1 MGLTPL
7 DIQNK
12 EFGRSFRGYNE
23 AEVDE
28 FLDRIVREFDALTKD
43 NAALREQ
50 VESLSAKVEQF
61 RRLEDT
67 LHNTL
72 VVAQQAADEVKASA
86 RKEADV
92 ILEQARL
99 QAEQILRDAEAR
111 AEAARRGAEELI
123 RRARVYQAQVKGML
137 ASQLDLLE
145 SEGRKLEQATAEVAA
160 ALAQQDRISPP
171 APPAPAAQAA
181 APGAP
186 EPAADGAPVSQ
197 TGSPDA
203 AQGAGDNGT
212 TGV

>member
-92 ILEQARL
+92 IL
-99 QAEQILRDAEAR
+99 
-111 AEAARRGAEELI
+111 
-123 RRARVYQAQVKGML
+123 
-137 ASQLDLLE
+137 
-145 SEGRKLEQATAEVAA
+145 
-160 ALAQQDRISPP
+160 
-171 APPAPAAQAA
+171 
-181 APGAP
+181 
-186 EPAADGAPVSQ
+186 
-197 TGSPDA
+197 
-203 AQGAGDNGT
+203 
-212 TGV
+212 